1 MGISVKNIV
10 RARLEEMGLTAQ
22 RRGAIL
28 VTGQKGLGNTALHR
42 CSPTDSF
49 VKK

>member
-10 RARLEEMGLTAQ
+10 VRARLEEMRLTAQ

-28 VTGQKGLGNTALHR
+28 VTGQKGWEH
-42 CSPTDSF
+42 CSTSLF
-49 VKK
+49 TNRQFC